1 MPTLKEFEEKIKI
14 GSAKMVCGPKA
25 REHAQAR
32 IVAPEV
38 LLANVLIGKQM
49 SFRERTTDQHG
60 GAKIEFMEK
69 LGDKDVDLEGI
80 LLVESFH
87 LFQHIHKPFE
97 VFMCWANPEEVNLW
111 WLRE

>member
-14 GSAKMVCGPKA
+14 GSAKMICGPKA

-49 SFRERTTDQHG
+49 RFIGEKSTDQHG
-60 GAKIEFMEK
+60 GAKIEFMEE

-80 LLVESFH
+80 LLVESFD
-87 LFQHIHKPFE
+87 LLQHIHKPFE
-97 VFMCWANPEEVNLW
+97 VFMGWANPEEVNL
-111 WLRE
+111 

>member
-32 IVAPEV
+32 IVAPEM

-49 SFRERTTDQHG
+49 RFIEERTTYQHG
-60 GAKIEFMEK
+60 GAKIEFMEE

-97 VFMCWANPEEVNLW
+97 VFMGWANPEEVNL
-111 WLRE
+111 